1 MRGTKRSPLPTPK
14 YIVSKAVIAS
24 AATFATPMAATYEA
38 TLEAFKAFDDDGNGF
53 IDGAELKKILGRAST
68 GTSLTDE
75 QCDQMIQQMLA
86 SGVDTDGD
94 GKLSFEELAAWWTGR
109 PSKREYNEYEKKVMA
124 QDKDGDGFVDAEELM
139 AILNSNNA
147 KRPLTLE
154 QVKALYDQL
163 LAAIDAN
170 GDGKLSTDEVAA
182 FFKKQVEG

>member
-1 MRGTKRSPLPTPK
+1 MLCASVRDSGRALLLLHVRRHLARKRGPPVHAPVRLADDTP
-14 YIVSKAVIAS
+14 VAPPVAAS
-24 AATFATPMAATYEA
+24 APPPPPSTASSSLVSPVVAAE
-38 TLEAFKAFDDDGNGF
+38 
-53 IDGAELKKILGRAST
+53 GAGA
-68 GTSLTDE
+68 
-75 QCDQMIQQMLA
+75 
-86 SGVDTDGD
+86 
-94 GKLSFEELAAWWTGR
+94 
-109 PSKREYNEYEKKVMA
+109 
-124 QDKDGDGFVDAEELM
+124 AEELM